1 MTDTKLTF
9 TRRSVLATLLMA
21 PVGAL
26 AHSGHGMGHLTVTT
40 TVTRRRKHRLDLVL
54 TFYNAGTAAMTLEA
68 LSTDVAQLSGLKLP
82 FEIPAGGLEE
92 QKLTL
97 RFDDAVPGIFTLLL
111 DFGEDG
117 QGPVTVMP

>member
-9 TRRSVLATLLMA
+9 TRRGFLTALMLAPA
-21 PVGAL
+21 GAL
-26 AHSGHGMGHLTVTT
+26 AHAGHGMSHLTVTST
-40 TVTRRRKHRLDLVL
+40 ITRRRKRRLDLVL
-54 TFYNAGTAAMTLEA
+54 TFYNAGTQPMTLA
-68 LSTDVAQLSGLKLP
+68 AISTDVANMTGQSLP
-82 FEIPAGGLEE
+82 FNVPAGGLVE

-97 RFDDAVPGIFTLLL
+97 RFEEAVPGIFTLLL